1 MVNFVNL
8 RQTGSGWE
16 FESEAALEDFL
27 EENLP
32 ALFGLHPLKRQH
44 YVNEQ
49 FCDIVAAGDNKN
61 LVILELKNTED
72 RYVVQQ
78 LTRYYDGLREQ
89 QAFSDQVDYSQPVR
103 LVAIAPSFHRDNL
116 IDRKY
121 HTLAFQFLK
130 FSVIS
135 EDEKFYFQIIDIDT
149 EEQSILQISQIQTQE
164 PGVIASPPRRLQTM
178 LTQCNDQTKY
188 EILRIRE
195 HLLTF
200 DRRMQEFSSNG
211 IIKYGNNQGKSSK
224 ICAELCTDSQ
234 SNIILF
240 LWLPYKGGK
249 SQRVGRARIWTDWQ
263 GHALIEGYVSSG
275 IGAQITS
282 QKKVIANLI
291 EKFNP
296 EDYQSSVYWRNA
308 RKWNRYYLKEFKRI
322 QKQIEEEQPIS
333 WEDLK
338 LRDKLQ
344 QFLEELRREKLS
356 LKNPCKPLNY
366 LVDLSLNKWLERL

>member
-49 FCDIVAAGDNKN
+49 FCDIVAVGDNKN

-103 LVAIAPSFHRDNL
+103 LVAIAPSFHRDNF

-195 HLLTF
+195 QLLTF

-333 WEDLK
+333 WEYLK

-344 QFLEELRREKLS
+344 QFLE
-356 LKNPCKPLNY
+356 
-366 LVDLSLNKWLERL
+366 